1 MSVVKPLLRMLKC
14 PLNDAVVIKTLSVWK
29 FSLADVVVVGC
40 TPKVVELVVPFEVDL
55 ENTVKALSMCGQ
67 GVQRSAVGYRY
78 S

>member
-14 PLNDAVVIKTLSVWK
+14 LLEDAAVIKTLSVWT
-29 FSLADVVVVGC
+29 FPLADVVVVGC
-40 TPKVVELVVPFEVDL
+40 TPKVVQLVVSFEVDL

-67 GVQRSAVGYRY
+67 GVQWSAMGYRY